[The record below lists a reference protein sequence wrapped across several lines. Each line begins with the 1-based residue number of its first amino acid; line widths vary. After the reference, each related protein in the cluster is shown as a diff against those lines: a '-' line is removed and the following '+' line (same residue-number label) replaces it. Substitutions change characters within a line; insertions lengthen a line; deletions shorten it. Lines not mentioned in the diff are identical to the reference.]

1 MPDELNFQYMIDT
14 LQGAFIMAD
23 SADMTVMAANQLASI
38 QLGLPLS
45 ELLGQPLARFV
56 SKPSLD
62 DILRD
67 IQRQDLI
74 YNLEGELCSARGRCF
89 PVLLSARVV
98 AWSYPTLIFT
108 FSDHSQQLLMNE
120 LLKRKDELFERVRQL
135 MPGSDENMH
144 EDPDDY
150 ISGVLSA
157 GQLLE
162 RTGIEVGHAR
172 RYHNPLAALQIHAEV
187 VPIRNKEP
195 LGAYNRAH
203 FRRMVSYLCVQSSR
217 DGDLVG
223 RHENGALV
231 MLLRQTSLLDAVT
244 VAKRLQQ
251 RLGSFTFWP
260 DGANCETSIC
270 IGLSTWHESDQ
281 NARQLQIRLEA
292 ALAKARL
299 TGRNT
304 IVSLS

>member
-1 MPDELNFQYMIDT
+1 MPDDLNFQCMIDT

-38 QLGLPLS
+38 QLGLPLP
-45 ELLGQPLARFV
+45 ELMGQPLARFV
-56 SKPSLD
+56 SKPPLG

-67 IQRQDLI
+67 IQRQDLL
-74 YNLEGELCSARGRCF
+74 YNIEGEICSARGRCF

-108 FSDHSQQLLMNE
+108 FSDHSQQQLMNE
-120 LLKRKDELFERVRQL
+120 LLKKKDELFERVRQL
-135 MPGSDENMH
+135 LPAGDENMA

-162 RTGIEVGHAR
+162 RAGIEVGHAR

-187 VPIRNKEP
+187 VPIHDKAP
-195 LGAYNRAH
+195 LGAYNRTH

-223 RHENGALV
+223 RHENGTLV
-231 MLLRQTSLLDAVT
+231 MLLRQTTLQDAVR

-251 RLGSFTFWP
+251 RLGSFAFWP
-260 DGANCETSIC
+260 DGANCETSTC
-270 IGLSTWHESDQ
+270 IGISTWNEADR
-281 NARQLQIRLEA
+281 NARQLQVRLEA
-292 ALAKARL
+292 ALTKARL